1 MGLKKNKKTVTGSI
15 KEQGRKN
22 YIKRKR
28 SHIPDGISEPRN
40 SCTHAPSEHSLDK
53 RKRRKQG
60 GKIKTLFLGQDLKEP
75 ATQRKIL
82 KTRLNIK
89 PEKREK
95 SKLPEAGGKA

>member
-1 MGLKKNKKTVTGSI
+1 MGQLRR
-15 KEQGRKN
+15 KEEKN

-28 SHIPDGISEPRN
+28 PHIPDCIGEPRN
-40 SCTHAPSEHSLDK
+40 SCTHAPGEHSLDK
-53 RKRRKQG
+53 RERRKQG